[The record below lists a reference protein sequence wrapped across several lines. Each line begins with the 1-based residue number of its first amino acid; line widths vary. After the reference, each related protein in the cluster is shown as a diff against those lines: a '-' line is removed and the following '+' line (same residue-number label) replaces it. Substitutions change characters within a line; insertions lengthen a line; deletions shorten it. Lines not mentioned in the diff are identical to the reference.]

1 MTELEGHLFI
11 AHGKIESVIHDAAL
25 IPVGQEYRFSPLW
38 TSLVGDNPPRPDRWA
53 ERGFGRIK
61 PAPDRVWAVS
71 VGGQVADDYAVI
83 LDRVVGALGRVDKFR
98 DSHPLRRKD
107 SLPLVAVN
115 VIGIGRGGYAGD
127 RGAVLRKLVAR
138 LAQAARDLRL
148 DVVLTTP
155 DPAVYAAAQYA
166 RRGITQKLPGR
177 LEDMAVDLGRQ
188 AREGRLALLIGA
200 GVSAAAGLP
209 GWDQLIEELAKEFGV
224 VEPSQL
230 NQLTPTDR
238 AELIERLSHGKFQ
251 AAIARQIKVAERPS
265 LMHALL
271 AGLDCRE
278 VVTTNYD
285 LLYEGAVRATGREV
299 TSVMPWQSAHGA
311 DRWILKLHGDVQNEK
326 TIVLTRRHMVRYD
339 AANRPSASVLQSLLL
354 TRHLLAV
361 GVSMTDD
368 NVIRLAHEVQEYR
381 THHQKGDS
389 GTFGTVIDS
398 AGNDLRRQLWDGQ
411 LDWAS
416 YEAGGKH
423 PHRRGAEL
431 LLDRIAMHAARDSSW
446 LLDERFDGLLRDDH
460 EREVARD
467 VREMYRR
474 IPKRAGNKWWPLIQS
489 LERFGA
495 SSGDHPLAP
504 REEEWRRD

>member
-1 MTELEGHLFI
+1 MTELEGHLFV

-25 IPVGQEYRFSPLW
+25 IPVGQEYHFSPLW
-38 TSLVGDNPPRPDRWA
+38 TTLVGENPPRPNRWD

-61 PAPDRVWAVS
+61 PSPDRVWAVS
-71 VGGQVADDYAVI
+71 VGGRVADDYDVI

-98 DSHPLRRKD
+98 DSYPLKRPD

-127 RGAVLRKLVAR
+127 RGLVLRKLVTR
-138 LAQAARDLRL
+138 LTQAARDLRL

-166 RRGITQKLPGR
+166 RRAVAPRLPGR
-177 LEDMAVDLGRQ
+177 LEELAHDLGRQ

-209 GWDQLIEELAKEFGV
+209 GWNELIEKLAKQFGIA
-224 VEPSQL
+224 EPSQL
-230 NQLTPTDR
+230 DQLTPTDR
-238 AELIERLSHGKFQ
+238 AELIERLSDGGFQ
-251 AAIARQIKVAERPS
+251 AAVAKHVGTAERPS
-265 LMHALL
+265 LLHALL

-285 LLYEGAVRATGREV
+285 LLYEEAVRASGREV

-311 DRWILKLHGDVQNEK
+311 DRWILKLHGDVENEK

-339 AANRPSASVLQSLLL
+339 AANRPSAALLQSLLL

-381 THHQKGDS
+381 DHYQNGTS
-389 GTFGTVIDS
+389 GSFGTVIDS
-398 AGNDLRRQLWDGQ
+398 AGNDLRRQLWEGQ

-416 YEAGGKH
+416 YDAGGKH

-446 LLDERFDGLLRDDH
+446 LLDERFEGLLSDD

-467 VREMYRR
+467 VRDMYRR
-474 IPKRAGNKWWPLIQS
+474 IPKREGNKWWPLIQS

-495 SSGDHPLAP
+495 GSGSETKWGGWSQWP
-504 REEEWRRD
+504 R